1 MAVANTLAYYAT
13 ATIIAVKSFIVQ
25 ASVYDIRT
33 LAPRTFPQR
42 NNPKRKIPEFFRDF
56 RLGEGERD

>member
-25 ASVYDIRT
+25 APRA
-33 LAPRTFPQR
+33 LAINISSQVIQVILAR
-42 NNPKRKIPEFFRDF
+42 
-56 RLGEGERD
+56 